1 MRCRS
6 GYDKKWRR
14 KRKWNNGKKSFSKT
28 TMDRSKALGAMS
40 CGVASGDDGGGG
52 VRWAEAGI
60 LKAVRVAMFLEN
72 WRSQGL
78 SFDLMTFVRKL
89 T

>member
-40 CGVASGDDGGGG
+40 CVASVDDGWG
-52 VRWAEAGI
+52 WAEQVFSKLGVLLCFPRAGD
-60 LKAVRVAMFLEN
+60 R
-72 WRSQGL
+72 RDSH
-78 SFDLMTFVRKL
+78 L

>member
-40 CGVASGDDGGGG
+40 CVASVDGGWG
-52 VRWAEAGI
+52 VGRAGVF
-60 LKAVRVAMFLEN
+60 KAVRVAMFPES

-78 SFDLMTFVRKL
+78 SFDLMPFVRKL

>member
-40 CGVASGDDGGGG
+40 CGVASGDGEGCGGGG
-52 VRWAEAGI
+52 QKQVFSK
-60 LKAVRVAMFLEN
+60 LCVAMFSEN
-72 WRSQGL
+72 WRLQ
-78 SFDLMTFVRKL
+78 
-89 T
+89 

>member
-40 CGVASGDDGGGG
+40 CGVASGDGEGAVGRSRYSQSCVLLCFLRTGGC
-52 VRWAEAGI
+52 
-60 LKAVRVAMFLEN
+60 
-72 WRSQGL
+72 SD
-78 SFDLMTFVRKL
+78 SHL